1 MSVCLADIE
10 AAARQLEG
18 QIVRT
23 PCLPSVRLSEHLGC
37 EIVLKFEN
45 FQHSSSFKD
54 RGAFV
59 KLASLS
65 EKERAQGVIAMSAGN
80 HAQGVAYHATRQGIP
95 ATIVMPRLTPFV
107 KVEKT
112 KEFGAMVRLEGE
124 SLAEAA
130 EFAHRLAGEQGLT
143 FIHPFDDARIIAG
156 QGTLALEMLQDVPD
170 LDVLVVPIGGG
181 GLIAGVATAAR
192 GLRPG
197 IEILGVQAAACPSVQ
212 RRRAG
217 LAEVAPAPTIAEGI
231 AVKSPGVLTL
241 PIIEALVGDILLVG
255 ETALEE
261 AVLALLEVEK
271 TVIEGAGAA
280 GLAAIMSH
288 PERFAG
294 RRVGLVL
301 CGGNI
306 DARLLSAV
314 ILRGLVRSRRLIRLQ
329 VDIPDAPG
337 QLARVASMIGEAGG
351 NIVEVEHQRAF
362 SPLSVKSTEV
372 NFIVETRNADH
383 AAEVI
388 AALEAAGFDVRTL
401 DQKASGGSGP
411 RASGIL

>member
-1 MSVCLADIE
+1 MSVGLADIE
-10 AAARQLEG
+10 AAARQLQG
-18 QIVRT
+18 QVVRT
-23 PCLPSVRLSEHLGC
+23 PCLPSLRLSERLGC
-37 EIVLKFEN
+37 QIVLKFEN

-65 EKERAQGVIAMSAGN
+65 AKERARGVIAMSAGN

-95 ATIVMPRLTPFV
+95 ATVVMPRLTPFV

-112 KEFGAMVRLEGE
+112 KEFGARVRLEGE
-124 SLAEAA
+124 DLAEAA
-130 EFAHRLAGEQGLT
+130 DFAHRLAAEQGLT

-156 QGTLALEMLQDVPD
+156 QGTLALEMLQDVPN

-192 GLRPG
+192 ALRPG
-197 IEILGVQAAACPSVQ
+197 IEILGVQAAVCPSVQ

-217 LAEVAPAPTIAEGI
+217 LAEVAPAPTVAEGI

-261 AVLALLEVEK
+261 AILALLEVEK

-280 GLAAIMSH
+280 GLAAVMSH

-372 NFIVETRNADH
+372 NFIIETRNADH

-388 AALEAAGFDVRTL
+388 AALEAVGFDVRTL
-401 DQKASGGSGP
+401 DQKASGGSGS